1 MLSSFTLLLRENYK
15 SNSLGV
21 GKRVAVV
28 DSNQTIRRAKHNDID
43 SLLGLLSVLFS
54 IETDFT
60 IDESKQRSGLEMML
74 DGQTNRCIM
83 VAELNQKIVGM
94 CTAQILVSTA
104 EGGIVALIEDMVIG
118 NNYRGQGIG
127 RDLLISIEGWAVEK
141 GARRLQLLADRNN
154 TPALEFY
161 AKMNWN
167 NTQLICLHKK

>member
-1 MLSSFTLLLRENYK
+1 MSI
-15 SNSLGV
+15 V
-21 GKRVAVV
+21 GL
-28 DSNQTIRRAKHNDID
+28 NHTIRRAKHNDID
-43 SLLGLLSVLFS
+43 SLLGLLRILFS

-60 IDESKQRSGLEMML
+60 IDESKQRSGLKMML
-74 DGQTNRCIM
+74 DNQTNCCIM
-83 VAELNQKIVGM
+83 AAEQNQKIIGM
-94 CTAQILVSTA
+94 CTAQILVSTS

-127 RDLLISIEGWAVEK
+127 RELLLSIEGWAVEK
-141 GARRLQLLADRNN
+141 GAKRLQLLADRDN